1 MATAGITA
9 RMSTRKDRD
18 DAGGI
23 VVTERESKTKKK
35 LERPKLYKVLFHN
48 DDYTTREFVVGVLM
62 SIFRHTEND
71 ATAIMLHVHHN
82 GIGVAGI
89 YTHEIA
95 ETKVAETMH
104 EAQEAEY
111 PLLCTLEPADERDD
125 ADP

>member
-1 MATAGITA
+1 
-9 RMSTRKDRD
+9 MSTRKDRD

-48 DDYTTREFVVGVLM
+48 DDYTTREFVVDVLM
-62 SIFRHTEND
+62 TIFRHNEND

-82 GIGVAGI
+82 GVGVAGI

-95 ETKVAETMH
+95 ETKVAETLH
-104 EAQEAEY
+104 AAAEAEY
-111 PLLCTLEPADERDD
+111 PLLVTLEPADERDEGSGD
-125 ADP
+125 AH